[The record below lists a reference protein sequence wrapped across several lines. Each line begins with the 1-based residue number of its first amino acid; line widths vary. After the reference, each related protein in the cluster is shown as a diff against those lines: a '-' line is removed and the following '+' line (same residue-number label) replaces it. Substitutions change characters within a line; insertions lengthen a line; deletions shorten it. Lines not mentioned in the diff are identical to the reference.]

1 MTPFTARKPFKYFVL
16 LYFFIIFAPRKRVIL
31 TPIII
36 LTYII
41 TTMKKIL
48 LSLIVLLGVTAV
60 QAAKPRTSLK
70 ISTTRKQTISGFGG
84 ACCDGAMK
92 PFGDDNA
99 CVSKLYGPG
108 RLSKIGLNILRM
120 EISPSFEGDNW
131 GDYDWNGSLPSA
143 QTVKRRGGIVFGTP
157 WSPPGEY
164 KTNGTAQG
172 GNSDDQGNQKGKL
185 REDCYEKFFPWF
197 NSFLKWMKDHDVV
210 MDAVSIQ
217 NEPDWW
223 VNYSGC
229 LYEPQEQVDLIKNYV
244 HLLDRETYDGVRL
257 ISAEPLGYRKDYF
270 DALLNDQ
277 TCREQ
282 VDIFAGHIYGHMPLQ
297 YIKPVADAA
306 LPLGKEVWMTEHS
319 VSSDLKDRLPNWNE
333 NLIFAEELNECMLAG
348 CTGYIY
354 WYLRAHWSFCG
365 TGETKY
371 GAENKKDA
379 LLPRAFVMSHFSKN
393 VTGSTRLETNQ
404 DANAGRTKE
413 EIVQNYQFSAY
424 QKGDSIIVMAINTT
438 GDSRDLMITLPDNVY
453 AKSGEL
459 WLSTG
464 NESENLCQK
473 SKLDI
478 AESINKYLYEMPAK
492 SLNTFIFMVD
502 KGSTAI
508 ENVNLTDNNA
518 PKTYYDL
525 HGRRLDTPHGLCI
538 ERSADGNSRKVIIR

>member
-1 MTPFTARKPFKYFVL
+1 M
-16 LYFFIIFAPRKRVIL
+16 KRIL
-31 TPIII
+31 TSIMMVLIA
-36 LTYII
+36 
-41 TTMKKIL
+41 TTAI
-48 LSLIVLLGVTAV
+48 
-60 QAAKPRTSLK
+60 QAAKPRTSLQIYATK
-70 ISTTRKQTISGFGG
+70 KQTVTGFGG

-92 PFGDDNA
+92 PFGNDNA

-108 RLSKIGLNILRM
+108 KLSKIGLNILRM

-143 QTVKRRGGIVFGTP
+143 TTVKKRKGIVFGTP
-157 WSPPGEY
+157 WSPPGDY

-172 GNSDDQGNQKGKL
+172 GKVNEKDDNDPQNKRGKL
-185 REDCYEKFFPWF
+185 RKDCYELFFPWF
-197 NSFLKWMKDHDVV
+197 NTFLKWMKDHGVV

-229 LYEPQEQVDLIKNYV
+229 LYEPQEQVELIKNYA
-244 HLLDRETYDGVRL
+244 HLLDRETYNNVRL

-270 DALLNDQ
+270 DALLADE
-277 TCREQ
+277 TCRKE

-365 TGETKY
+365 TGESQY
-371 GAENKKDA
+371 GTANKKDE
-379 LLPRAFVMSHFSKN
+379 LLPRAYVMSHFSKN
-393 VTGSTRLETNQ
+393 VTGSTRLSTNQ

-413 EIVQNYQFSAY
+413 EVLQIEQFSAY
-424 QKGDSIIVMAINTT
+424 IKGDSIIVMAINARENA
-438 GDSRDLMITLPDNVY
+438 RDLMITLPENVY

-473 SKLDI
+473 STLDI
-478 AESINKYLYEMPAK
+478 TEPVHKYLHEMPAQ
-492 SLNTFIFMVD
+492 SLNTFIFTID

-508 ENVNLTDNNA
+508 ENMKYNYVDG

-525 HGRRLDTPHGLCI
+525 QGRKLDKPQGLCI
-538 ERSADGNSRKVIIR
+538 ERSADGSSRKVMM